1 MSSRRSDLASVNRPY
16 IRRFRFAH
24 IMDGRYR
31 MRNPLRHSSQAF
43 HLPDFP
49 AIRPEHVVP
58 AIDELLISY
67 RNGVEKW
74 LGSRSRPDWAM
85 VEAEL
90 DWSDGLDRAWSPV
103 SHLNSVADNGALRK
117 AYNEGLERLTEHEN
131 WRQHHQGIFLAY
143 QELHQSPQ
151 FEELSPV
158 QQRIIELELR
168 DFFLAGVALPDED
181 QAVYRELVL
190 RMSKLGSRFGEN
202 LQDATRAWAK
212 EFQNTRQLQ
221 GLPEAELNL
230 LAGLAH
236 SRGKEGWLVD
246 LSHPSFNA
254 VMTYA
259 QERGLRKEVYTAYVT
274 RASDQG
280 PTAGQ
285 WDNSPL
291 IDELLALRHQ
301 LARLLGFKNYVEFSL
316 SRRMADTP
324 ETVLCFLQ
332 GLAVKA
338 LPAARKQYAELESFA
353 QEQGAQRPLK
363 AWDIAYWS
371 ERFRQVELNLS
382 DEVLKPFFPMERMLD
397 ALFHTAGQLFG
408 IMMVPDHSIATWH
421 QDVRFFWLQDDSG
434 CRFAGLFM
442 DLFARN
448 DKRGGAWMDV
458 CLSRRQTKEAT
469 QLPMAYL
476 TCNFA
481 PPVGE
486 QPCLMTHGD
495 VQTLFHE
502 FGHCLHHLLTVIEWP
517 QVNGINNVEWDAIEL
532 PSQLFENWCWED
544 EILSKFAR
552 HYKTG
557 LQMPQDLKERLV
569 RSRQFHKAL
578 FLVRQLEYALCDL
591 HLHLEYDPENPRAP
605 LDVLKR
611 AREQVAVIP
620 VPDWNRFLNG
630 FGHIFGGG
638 YAAGY
643 YSYLWAEQLAADA
656 WECFRHEGV
665 FKAET
670 GKALRDEIL
679 AVGASRPA
687 MESFIAF
694 RGRPP
699 EPGPLLE
706 SYGL

>member
-1 MSSRRSDLASVNRPY
+1 M
-16 IRRFRFAH
+16 
-24 IMDGRYR
+24 
-31 MRNPLRHSSQAF
+31 
-43 HLPDFP
+43 PDFP

-67 RNGVEKW
+67 REGVERW
-74 LGSRSRPDWAM
+74 LESRSRPDWAM

-90 DWSDGLDRAWSPV
+90 DWRAGADPAGSHGKSRDPGAETGAV
-103 SHLNSVADNGALRK
+103 SKED
-117 AYNEGLERLTEHEN
+117 NEGLERRTEHEN
-131 WRQHHQGIFLAY
+131 WRQQHQGIFRAY
-143 QELHQSPQ
+143 QELRQSAQ

-168 DFFLAGVALPDED
+168 DFFLAGIALPDED

-285 WDNSPL
+285 WDNTPL

-382 DEVLKPFFPMERMLD
+382 DEVLKTFFPMERMLD

-442 DLFARN
+442 DLFTRN
-448 DKRGGAWMDV
+448 DKRGGAWMYV
-458 CLSRRQTKEAT
+458 CLSRRQTKEAI

-486 QPCLMTHGD
+486 QPCLMTHDD

-502 FGHCLHHLLTVIEWP
+502 FGHCLHHLLTEIEWP
-517 QVNGINNVEWDAIEL
+517 HVNGINNVEWDAIEL
-532 PSQLFENWCWED
+532 LSQLIENWCGED
-544 EILSKFAR
+544 ESLANVAR
-552 HYKTG
+552 ISMTG
-557 LQMPQDLKERLV
+557 L
-569 RSRQFHKAL
+569 
-578 FLVRQLEYALCDL
+578 
-591 HLHLEYDPENPRAP
+591 
-605 LDVLKR
+605 
-611 AREQVAVIP
+611 
-620 VPDWNRFLNG
+620 
-630 FGHIFGGG
+630 
-638 YAAGY
+638 
-643 YSYLWAEQLAADA
+643 
-656 WECFRHEGV
+656 
-665 FKAET
+665 
-670 GKALRDEIL
+670 
-679 AVGASRPA
+679 
-687 MESFIAF
+687 
-694 RGRPP
+694 
-699 EPGPLLE
+699 
-706 SYGL
+706 